1 MPRYC
6 FANHDEYSCAFIL
19 VTPFAGGV
27 LREVDRART
36 PESQVRVNSRRLDP
50 VDQLLSIT
58 AGRNTLAEG
67 IHERETE
74 IAGARISRRNNYQD
88 LTTFSPHASTVPTLG
103 LQNGKRAVSSAQGFQ
118 NQGCPPK
125 ITFRSDQFSRRCGLH
140 FIPSGS
146 PHVGRH

>member
-19 VTPFAGGV
+19 VTPSAGGV

-36 PESQVRVNSRRLDP
+36 PESQARVNSRRLDP
-50 VDQLLSIT
+50 IDQLLSIT
-58 AGRNTLAEG
+58 AGRNTSAEG

-88 LTTFSPHASTVPTLG
+88 LTTFSHSCIHGTDAGATEWEKGCVLGRLQLRTLKASRTKG
-103 LQNGKRAVSSAQGFQ
+103 VSEDNIS
-118 NQGCPPK
+118 K
-125 ITFRSDQFSRRCGLH
+125 
-140 FIPSGS
+140 
-146 PHVGRH
+146 